1 MIFIRFSIFAIK
13 KAHYMSEEQ
22 DSYIQQ
28 VHLKGYKS
36 VKDLTVSF
44 QKGLNIIIGANGS
57 GKTNFM
63 EFLDAA
69 YGSNYERLLNNRKFE
84 VEILSNSYK
93 AQIESDINNT
103 TLNRKKHKFKITEKI
118 QNKGDISYNFTK
130 SYFYNED
137 KKIENIESFNFNGN
151 PNEIPFTEFD
161 NNEILYLSFD
171 NPINQILKEKL
182 KFTLFIWLNFNVDEN
197 GDTEIAQMVRGN
209 LLAENFKTFLNRVFD
224 IVSFLS
230 DDITLEKI
238 ILEFKQNE
246 WLKLDSL
253 RENLSKSSPIKN
265 VKIDWSLS
273 RHYKKGREED
283 EDEGER
289 AIIEGIDFQFYV
301 NNEWINWTQLS
312 DGTKRLFYL
321 IGSVTYA
328 KENEIILMEEPELG
342 VHPHQLTLLM
352 NFLKAE
358 SETKQ
363 IIIST
368 HSPQVL
374 NCLKED
380 ELDHIIVARHEG
392 KAGTQMYHL
401 SEEEKGF
408 AAEYMKNQAFL
419 SDYWLQ
425 SGFMNDE
432 TIEPI

>member
-1 MIFIRFSIFAIK
+1 MG
-13 KAHYMSEEQ
+13 EEK
-22 DSYIQQ
+22 STYIQQ

-69 YGSNYERLLNNRKFE
+69 YNKDYERLLNNRKFE
-84 VEILSNSYK
+84 VEILANSF
-93 AQIESDINNT
+93 E
-103 TLNRKKHKFKITEKI
+103 LKI
-118 QNKGDISYNFTK
+118 QNENNIKNNYKFKVIENVKESSESFTR
-130 SYFYNED
+130 SYFLNED
-137 KKIENIESFNFNGN
+137 KRILNT
-151 PNEIPFTEFD
+151 EIVNSKGERDKMPFFD
-161 NNEILYLSFD
+161 FYQHETLYLRFD
-171 NPINQILKEKL
+171 NPLNQILKDKIVFSFMLFEGFDIINLGHVVSGHFVSKEK
-182 KFTLFIWLNFNVDEN
+182 IEN
-197 GDTEIAQMVRGN
+197 
-209 LLAENFKTFLNRVFD
+209 FLNRVFRVFKD
-224 IVSFLS
+224 IKKSKYTYKV
-230 DDITLEKI
+230 IREKLVDSWI
-238 ILEFKQNE
+238 KIDG
-246 WLKLDSL
+246 LKV
-253 RENLSKSSPIKN
+253 NLKRFSPIKDI
-265 VKIDWSLS
+265 KIDWELT
-273 RHYKKGREED
+273 RQIVQNED
-283 EDEGER
+283 GVD
-289 AIIEGIDFQFYV
+289 IVTIEGIDFQFYV
-301 NNEWINWTQLS
+301 NNEWLNWTQLS

-392 KAGTQMYHL
+392 KAGTQMYPL
-401 SEEEKGF
+401 SDEEKGF

-432 TIEPI
+432 TIEQV

>member
-1 MIFIRFSIFAIK
+1 
-13 KAHYMSEEQ
+13 MSEEQ
-22 DSYIQQ
+22 GSYIQQ

-84 VEILSNSYK
+84 VEILANHFKVKIENETINSPSNRSEY
-93 AQIESDINNT
+93 
-103 TLNRKKHKFKITEKI
+103 KFKITETI
-118 QNKGDISYNFTK
+118 ENRNNNFTK
-130 SYFYNED
+130 NYLFDED
-137 KKIENIESFNFNGN
+137 KKIIHTNYVNSEGI
-151 PNEIPFTEFD
+151 NEMPFLPLSY
-161 NNEILYLSFD
+161 NEILYIGFD
-171 NPINQILKEKL
+171 NPLTYILKN
-182 KFTLFIWLNFNVDEN
+182 KFSISIITWLIDFYIEEI
-197 GDTEIAQMVRGN
+197 DTEFSSSYEVK
-209 LLAENFKTFLNRVFD
+209 FKSDSVNIFLNRVFHMSFWED
-224 IVSFLS
+224 SKNDNIYNFIDEVINKNKIVIDRLA
-230 DDITLEKI
+230 
-238 ILEFKQNE
+238 Q
-246 WLKLDSL
+246 
-253 RENLSKSSPIKN
+253 NLSKFSPIKD
-265 VKIDWSLS
+265 VKIDWSLT
-273 RHYKKGREED
+273 RKTVQEYEEGD
-283 EDEGER
+283 S
-289 AIIEGIDFQFYV
+289 ATIEGIDFQFYV
-301 NNEWINWTQLS
+301 NNEWLNWTQLS

-392 KAGTQMYHL
+392 KAGTQMYPL

-432 TIEPI
+432 TFEPT